1 VIYRPYRREDFAAL
15 YAIEEA
21 CFDPPFLFGRGYM
34 RRLVNRSNAA
44 SWIAEE
50 DGSLVGFAIA
60 ELTRRAEQNEAYV
73 QTIEVLFEQRC
84 RGVGGE
90 LLNRLE
96 ASAHSVTAVSIWLH
110 VDAANSGAIRLYEAH
125 GYLCEG
131 RQENFYT
138 QGNAALIYR
147 KKLIPEGPRVF
158 SLSGSRPIQ

>member
-1 VIYRPYRREDFAAL
+1 
-15 YAIEEA
+15 
-21 CFDPPFLFGRGYM
+21 M

-60 ELTRRAEQNEAYV
+60 ELTQRAEQVQAYI
-73 QTIEVLFEQRC
+73 QTIEVLAEQRG

-96 ASAHSVTAVSIWLH
+96 TSAHAVTATSIWLH
-110 VDAANSGAIRLYEAH
+110 VDTANSGAIRLYEAH

-131 RQENFYT
+131 RQEDFYT

-147 KKLIPEGPRVF
+147 KQLVPTGPRAF
-158 SLSGSRPIQ
+158 SLSGSHPVL

>member
-1 VIYRPYRREDFAAL
+1 MIYRPYRREDFAAL

-44 SWIAEE
+44 TWIAEVE
-50 DGSLVGFAIA
+50 GSLAGFAIA
-60 ELTRRAEQNEAYV
+60 ELTRRAEQNEAYI
-73 QTIEVLFEQRC
+73 QTIEVLFEQRG

-96 ASAHSVTAVSIWLH
+96 SSARAVAAVSIWLH
-110 VDAANSGAIRLYEAH
+110 VDAVNSVAIRLYEAH

-131 RQENFYT
+131 RQEDFYP
-138 QGNAALIYR
+138 QGNAALVFR
-147 KKLIPEGPRVF
+147 KLLVP
-158 SLSGSRPIQ
+158 QN